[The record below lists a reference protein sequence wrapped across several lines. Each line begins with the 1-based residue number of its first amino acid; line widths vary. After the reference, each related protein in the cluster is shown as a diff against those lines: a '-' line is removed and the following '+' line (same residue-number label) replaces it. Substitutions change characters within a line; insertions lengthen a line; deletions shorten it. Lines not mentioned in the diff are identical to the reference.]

1 VSTGDE
7 GGFAPI
13 PTRNADAVELIRRA
27 IEAAGYRP
35 GDDVMLALD
44 PASSGFFENG
54 HYQLRTR
61 GRSAGAQEM
70 VALYAEWIRKHP
82 IMVLEH
88 RLAEDDSAGWKMIL
102 NREMGD

>member
-1 VSTGDE
+1 LVSTGDE

-13 PTRNADAVELIRRA
+13 LTRNADAVELIRRA

-54 HYQLRTR
+54 HFQSRSE
-61 GRSAGAQEM
+61 GRSTGAQEM
-70 VALYAEWIRKHP
+70 VALYAEWIRRHP
-82 IMVLEH
+82 VLVLEDG
-88 RLAEDDSAGWKMIL
+88 LAEDDSA
-102 NREMGD
+102 E